1 MVFLTLF
8 SIESKSL
15 SIISINNSSRENF
28 RFLLSMF
35 KQQQIKTIRDVCLNK
50 NIILLKYNLSV
61 LRVDRQ
67 YFSYDFLPSFI
78 SLFIYYLYI
87 FLMFCNNT
95 LFVCRFIMRNNNST
109 TYLLIIKVYF

>member
-8 SIESKSL
+8 SIESKKV

-67 YFSYDFLPSFI
+67 YFSYDFLPSSIFHFLI
-78 SLFIYYLYI
+78 YILFIYFFDVLQ
-87 FLMFCNNT
+87 
-95 LFVCRFIMRNNNST
+95 
-109 TYLLIIKVYF
+109 